1 MRPIFAVLL
10 FLLSGCASAPD
21 PRFRDPTVAEWQA
34 ADFGDEPANY
44 DGMIR
49 DYMETVLRDP
59 RTATLTVTT
68 EPTKTWVG
76 DAPKFQYGYGVCV
89 EIIERGVY
97 SAYTNF
103 GPTFFLL
110 RDDKVLLMKEGND
123 GERLCSRLGRLPE
136 GIARNQ

>member
-1 MRPIFAVLL
+1 MRPILLVLVLL
-10 FLLSGCASAPD
+10 AGCAAPD
-21 PRFRDPTVAEWQA
+21 PRFRDPTAAEWQA

-44 DGMIR
+44 DGAIR
-49 DYMETVLRDP
+49 AYMEDVLRDP
-59 RTATLTVTT
+59 RSATLTVTT

-89 EIIERGVY
+89 EIVERGVY

-110 RDDKVLLMKEGND
+110 VNGKVQLMKEGND

-136 GIARNQ
+136 GIPRNQ